1 MVNVEDRRAELSKH
15 SRSALGCHASCK
27 QPQLGFNSCA
37 QSPLIPRSAAP
48 GHTLTSLLPPQ
59 NLTVSCNQWYFQK
72 KCKPRG
78 VTPVRQ
84 RPVFCELSE
93 GEFLHLCVF
102 FARRPLRP
110 LRQVFLVYQAT
121 KQCWRSFPRGQHTS
135 KGGHCRERQYSYPD
149 CVQED
154 KPNGLLRV
162 LKRKMPQ
169 KAIKAEMNFPT
180 WIAFQRRRLSN
191 SLYYLSRNPRKIC
204 FSF

>member
-1 MVNVEDRRAELSKH
+1 MPCELQTATAWLQQLCSIPTDPTLSCTRSHPHILAASLEPH
-15 SRSALGCHASCK
+15 SIL
-27 QPQLGFNSCA
+27 QPVIF
-37 QSPLIPRSAAP
+37 P
-48 GHTLTSLLPPQ
+48 
-59 NLTVSCNQWYFQK
+59 K

-84 RPVFCELSE
+84 RPVFSELSE

-149 CVQED
+149 CVQEG

-169 KAIKAEMNFPT
+169 KAIKAEMNFPI
-180 WIAFQRRRLSN
+180 WITFQRRRLSN

>member
-1 MVNVEDRRAELSKH
+1 MRAANSHSLASTAVLNPHWSHAQLHPVTPSHPCCFPRTSQYLATSDISK
-15 SRSALGCHASCK
+15 
-27 QPQLGFNSCA
+27 
-37 QSPLIPRSAAP
+37 
-48 GHTLTSLLPPQ
+48 
-59 NLTVSCNQWYFQK
+59 K

-149 CVQED
+149 CVQEG

-169 KAIKAEMNFPT
+169 KAIKAEMNFPI
-180 WIAFQRRRLSN
+180 WITFQRRRLSN